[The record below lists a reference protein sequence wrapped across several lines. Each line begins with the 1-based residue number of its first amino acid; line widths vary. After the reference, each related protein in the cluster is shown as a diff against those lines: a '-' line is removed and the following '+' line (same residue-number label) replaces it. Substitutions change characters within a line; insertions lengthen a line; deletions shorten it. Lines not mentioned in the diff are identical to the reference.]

1 MKCYS
6 LFYSSTCLPR
16 TIAEVLPSLKCYLF
30 VVQLYVLPASSVTS
44 LQLYMLPPSCL
55 CIHITNNKNNSRSA
69 TSLQLS
75 MLPPSAAEVS
85 PCYHHQQPKSLHVTK
100 NNSRSITQP
109 QVLPS
114 HSYINFHTCQP
125 NFVFCFGK
133 VRVALKRAGKT

>member
-1 MKCYS
+1 MLHSLKCYLFVVQLYVLPRTIAEVLPSLKCYLFVVQLYVFTTMKCYS

-44 LQLYMLPPSCL
+44 LQL
-55 CIHITNNKNNSRSA
+55 
-69 TSLQLS
+69 S

-85 PCYHHQQPKSLHVTK
+85 PCYHHQQQSLHVTK

-109 QVLPS
+109 QVLPALFRATR
-114 HSYINFHTCQP
+114 IFPKQKTK
-125 NFVFCFGK
+125 FG
-133 VRVALKRAGKT
+133 